1 MSGNKGLE
9 ALKGAVGKLNNNN
22 LAGKKLVIL
31 QIGDVQADPE
41 NPRQNFDQEKIIE
54 LAMSIAS
61 VGQLEP
67 ISVRD
72 NGESKGKYF
81 TNFGAR
87 RVLAIQWLKENMPEN
102 PNSSTVEAIINND
115 FSSLGKLVENIQ
127 RENLSATEIG
137 IRLKQEID
145 EKGLTP
151 KELSEQLGKTKTWIS
166 RHLSVTEVSDYVKDL
181 IAQDVVSNVEVILN
195 IEKLYKSNAEDLE
208 ERVES
213 FKSENEGGGTIT
225 LALSRKWLKSANGA
239 DSEDVQHS
247 VVDNT
252 TTVETVVESKD
263 VSMDKVDQGSNAVK
277 TTVTNDESFALTQS
291 EDQGTDNE
299 DDSNSD
305 IDNLKSLQQ
314 GAESLIKGK
323 KEQGKQDG
331 FLSVELKKEYAHGAL
346 TGYQNLYDLAIEN
359 EDEAEARLSRQVL
372 KSFSGQDMKLNWEAV
387 GNYPNLLEEIGQIVA
402 SYQFAG
408 YISPKELKNKD
419 VDALISQR
427 ELF

>member
-31 QIGDVQADPE
+31 QIGDVEADPE

-145 EKGLTP
+145 EKG
-151 KELSEQLGKTKTWIS
+151 
-166 RHLSVTEVSDYVKDL
+166 
-181 IAQDVVSNVEVILN
+181 
-195 IEKLYKSNAEDLE
+195 
-208 ERVES
+208 
-213 FKSENEGGGTIT
+213 
-225 LALSRKWLKSANGA
+225 
-239 DSEDVQHS
+239 
-247 VVDNT
+247 
-252 TTVETVVESKD
+252 
-263 VSMDKVDQGSNAVK
+263 
-277 TTVTNDESFALTQS
+277 
-291 EDQGTDNE
+291 
-299 DDSNSD
+299 
-305 IDNLKSLQQ
+305 
-314 GAESLIKGK
+314 
-323 KEQGKQDG
+323 
-331 FLSVELKKEYAHGAL
+331 
-346 TGYQNLYDLAIEN
+346 
-359 EDEAEARLSRQVL
+359 
-372 KSFSGQDMKLNWEAV
+372 
-387 GNYPNLLEEIGQIVA
+387 
-402 SYQFAG
+402 
-408 YISPKELKNKD
+408 
-419 VDALISQR
+419 
-427 ELF
+427 

>member
-314 GAESLIKGK
+314 GAESLIRGK

>member
-41 NPRQNFDQEKIIE
+41 NPRLHIDQEKIIE

-102 PNSSTVEAIINND
+102 PNSSTVEAVINND

-127 RENLSATEIG
+127 REGLSATEIG

-145 EKGLTP
+145 ENGLTP
-151 KELSEQLGKTKTWIS
+151 KELGEQVGKTKTWIS

-181 IAQDVVSNVEVILN
+181 VAQDVVSNVEVILN
-195 IEKLYKSNAEDLE
+195 MEKLYKSNAEDLA
-208 ERVES
+208 ERIES

-239 DSEDVQHS
+239 ENEDVQGS
-247 VVDNT
+247 IVENT
-252 TTVETVVESKD
+252 TKVETVVENKD
-263 VSMDKVDQGSNAVK
+263 VSQDTVVQGSNAVESTEK
-277 TTVTNDESFALTQS
+277 NDESFTLTQS

-299 DDSNSD
+299 DDSKSD
-305 IDNLKSLQQ
+305 IEKLKSLQQ
-314 GAESLIKGK
+314 DAENLVKPK
-323 KEQGKQDG
+323 KDG

-346 TGYQNLYDLAIEN
+346 TGYQNLYDLAMEN
-359 EDEAEARLSRQVL
+359 EDETEARLSRQVL

-402 SYQFAG
+402 SYQVAG
-408 YISPKELKNKD
+408 YVSPKELKNKE
-419 VDALISQR
+419 VDALINQR

>member
-31 QIGDVQADPE
+31 QIGDVEADPE

-151 KELSEQLGKTKTWIS
+151 KELGEQLGKTKTWIS

-181 IAQDVVSNVEVILN
+181 VAQDVVSNVEVILN

-225 LALSRKWLKSANGA
+225 LALSR
-239 DSEDVQHS
+239 
-247 VVDNT
+247 
-252 TTVETVVESKD
+252 
-263 VSMDKVDQGSNAVK
+263 
-277 TTVTNDESFALTQS
+277 
-291 EDQGTDNE
+291 
-299 DDSNSD
+299 
-305 IDNLKSLQQ
+305 
-314 GAESLIKGK
+314 
-323 KEQGKQDG
+323 
-331 FLSVELKKEYAHGAL
+331 
-346 TGYQNLYDLAIEN
+346 
-359 EDEAEARLSRQVL
+359 
-372 KSFSGQDMKLNWEAV
+372 
-387 GNYPNLLEEIGQIVA
+387 
-402 SYQFAG
+402 
-408 YISPKELKNKD
+408 
-419 VDALISQR
+419 
-427 ELF
+427 